1 MESRSKEIW
10 SLLYVTCVD
19 IIFSKITFEF
29 KSRYRNNHFHFSYN
43 IGIMRV
49 RRYFSK
55 PVTINSRS
63 CYVKLLLYFTEWR
76 TEIIL
81 PTTRTTKNKL
91 PSPKK
96 TLLFFSCVVDVVL
109 CIFMRFL
116 KISTRDLVVILMT
129 GTHINPV
136 LCLIQKPGIY
146 KYCA

>member
-10 SLLYVTCVD
+10 SLLYVTCLD

-43 IGIMRV
+43 IVRV
-49 RRYFSK
+49 RSYFLK

-91 PSPKK
+91 PSPRK
-96 TLLFFSCVVDVVL
+96 TLLFFSCVVNVVL
-109 CIFMRFL
+109 CIFIRFL
-116 KISTRDLVVILMT
+116 KISTRDLVMILVT

>member
-1 MESRSKEIW
+1 
-10 SLLYVTCVD
+10 
-19 IIFSKITFEF
+19 
-29 KSRYRNNHFHFSYN
+29 
-43 IGIMRV
+43 MRV

-96 TLLFFSCVVDVVL
+96 TLIFFLRSRCSFVYFYALFKNIYEGSCSDSSDRNSYQPSVVFDTE
-109 CIFMRFL
+109 
-116 KISTRDLVVILMT
+116 TRHL
-129 GTHINPV
+129 
-136 LCLIQKPGIY
+136 
-146 KYCA
+146 

>member
-1 MESRSKEIW
+1 
-10 SLLYVTCVD
+10 
-19 IIFSKITFEF
+19 
-29 KSRYRNNHFHFSYN
+29 
-43 IGIMRV
+43 MRV

-116 KISTRDLVVILMT
+116 KIRNIYEGSCSDSSDRNSYQPSVVFDTETRHL
-129 GTHINPV
+129 
-136 LCLIQKPGIY
+136 
-146 KYCA
+146 